1 VHTYQRKRLKTFL
14 DYQLI
19 FYDYLC
25 QQSQPGRWTDTEYV
39 IDIFL
44 PNKRFLKPDLEQLR
58 AMVSYMLMN
67 DKNIISFKNVQRLAA
82 KIVWNSLQNED
93 MLVMLILL
101 LPTMMPMW
109 TVQSSVS
116 ACEFVQWQK
125 PCSKSQTSAE
135 KRKLVVKRGMCII
148 CIIV

>member
-1 VHTYQRKRLKTFL
+1 MHTYQRKRLKTFL

-82 KIVWNSLQNED
+82 KIV
-93 MLVMLILL
+93 
-101 LPTMMPMW
+101 
-109 TVQSSVS
+109 
-116 ACEFVQWQK
+116 
-125 PCSKSQTSAE
+125 
-135 KRKLVVKRGMCII
+135 
-148 CIIV
+148 